1 MLVAFQAYWE
11 KNLWIAAYMLVGALH
26 DGCTV
31 GDVEAKH
38 RKEASICRDG
48 FRRWAFGSGCKTILE
63 QVDELIAQL
72 ATAWTLGGVCRDSL
86 PEHLSPLWLTCKNLV
101 LPHSLTPQHSVF

>member
-1 MLVAFQAYWE
+1 MYEIGPLHQPHAVNVVLVLLFAFQAYWE

-38 RKEASICRDG
+38 RKEAPICCHG
-48 FRRWAFGSGCKTILE
+48 LQE
-63 QVDELIAQL
+63 VDRS
-72 ATAWTLGGVCRDSL
+72 TSVSCPL
-86 PEHLSPLWLTCKNLV
+86 PGAGR
-101 LPHSLTPQHSVF
+101 

>member
-48 FRRWAFGSGCKTILE
+48 FRRWAFGSGGKTI
-63 QVDELIAQL
+63 L